1 MTTLF
6 FDLDG
11 TLLDTQAGIAGS
23 IRHALSELGH
33 PGVSEEQLKRCF
45 GPPLRHS
52 FAQLLDTDEQAL
64 IIQAVTLFRRHY
76 LNHGINTYAV
86 YPGIIDLLEQLC
98 QNQARSQTQ
107 NNNPVTMHILTAK
120 PQKQAEWLITHSGL
134 EVFFNSVYGS
144 EDNGIKS
151 NKSSHLAMLLN
162 ETDIPKESCWMVGD
176 RDSDIFAA
184 KDNGIGS
191 VAVHWGYGDR
201 QELNQSESDHHI
213 SIPQQLLPLLS
224 R

>member
-11 TLLDTQAGIAGS
+11 TLLDTQMGIASS

-52 FAQLLDTDEQAL
+52 FALLLDTDEQAP
-64 IIQAVTLFRRHY
+64 IVEAVTLFRQHY
-76 LNHGINTYAV
+76 LNYGINNYEV
-86 YPGIIDLLEQLC
+86 YPGIIALLERLC
-98 QNQARSQTQ
+98 QLKTESRTQ
-107 NNNPVTMHILTAK
+107 DNKNLNIHILTAK
-120 PQKQAEWLITHSGL
+120 PQKQAEWLVAHAGL
-134 EVFFNSVYGS
+134 GDFFDGIYGS

-151 NKSSHLAMLLN
+151 NKSSHLEMLLN
-162 ETDIPKESCWMVGD
+162 TYDIPTGSCWMIGD

-191 VAVHWGYGDR
+191 VAVHWGYGDQ
-201 QELNQSESDHHI
+201 QELNQSDSDHNI
-213 SIPQQLLPLLS
+213 STPQQLLPLLPL
-224 R
+224 

>member
-45 GPPLRHS
+45 GPPLRNS

-64 IIQAVTLFRRHY
+64 IIQAVTLFRLHY
-76 LNHGINTYAV
+76 LNHGINNYEI

-98 QNQARSQTQ
+98 PYQTRSLTQ
-107 NNNPVTMHILTAK
+107 NSNAVTMHILTAK
-120 PQKQAEWLITHSGL
+120 PQKQAEWLIAHSGL
-134 EVFFNSVYGS
+134 GAFFDSVYGS

-162 ETDIPKESCWMVGD
+162 SAYIPKENCWMVGD

-184 KDNGIGS
+184 KDNGIAS
-191 VAVHWGYGDR
+191 IAVHWGYGDQ

-213 SIPQQLLPLLS
+213 SIPQQLLPLLPL
-224 R
+224 